1 MPTTFVYMDIY
12 RCAKIARIAVES
24 YLQHYKNQNIYLYG
38 VPEDFKWFS
47 DLMTF
52 GNVVFVDIS
61 DDDLL
66 LKRWNIHGHWGTA
79 HLWAK
84 LIKEREEDFLIHLDS
99 DIVFRGPALDPIFTQ
114 IEMGFD
120 LIGSSRNYKNNF
132 NNQDNVRHLPDLVQ
146 TAIFAF
152 NRHKISDHPFEELV
166 EMSRGNF
173 NPLGHPVIDFFDPVM
188 FEMIKND
195 AKVFH
200 LEIEEY
206 GGTHRDGHR
215 NNKYGELNKYF
226 DIGDLFLHF
235 ASVGSGMKYFY
246 DPFTRF
252 FTPKS
257 YVQHGIERYWLF
269 CNVFYQQNLSIAEK
283 GKAEKIYQQF
293 KVEIAKGVSLEK
305 MRKGINFEI
314 LDSNYIIP
322 KFKYPELAYT
332 VFKEFVGKVIKR
344 LKKYL

>member
-1 MPTTFVYMDIY
+1 MPTSFIYMDVY
-12 RCAKIARIAVES
+12 RCAKIARVAVES
-24 YLQHYKNQNIYLYG
+24 YIQHYKAAKIYLYG
-38 VPEDFKWFS
+38 VSEDFKWFE
-47 DLMTF
+47 DLNSH
-52 GNVVFVDIS
+52 GNVVCVDIS
-61 DDDLL
+61 NDFLL

-84 LIKEREEDFLIHLDS
+84 LIKERNEDFLIHLDS
-99 DIVFRGPALDPIFTQ
+99 DIVFRGAALDPIFKQ
-114 IEMGFD
+114 IEAGFD

-132 NNQDNVRHLPDLVQ
+132 NKRDDVRHLSDLVQ

-152 NRHKISDHPFEELV
+152 NRHKISEHPFEELV
-166 EMSRGNF
+166 QMCRGNY

-188 FEMIKND
+188 FEMIKNG
-195 AKVFH
+195 AKVFY

-252 FTPKS
+252 FTSDS
-257 YVQHGIERYWLF
+257 YVQHGVERYWLF
-269 CNVFYQQNLSIAEK
+269 CRVFYQQNLPIEHL
-283 GKAEKIYQQF
+283 GKAEKIYQNYYT
-293 KVEIAKGVSLEK
+293 EIARGVSLDQII
-305 MRKGINFEI
+305 KGINFDL
-314 LDSNYIIP
+314 LDKSYVIS
-322 KFKYPELAYT
+322 KLKYPGLAFS
-332 VFKEFVGKVIKR
+332 VSKEFILKVIKR